1 MRVFVGGSRNFTDSE
16 EAYKMFLSFLKDKN
30 ALNDSVTVISGGAM
44 GADTIGEE
52 LANRCNL
59 KFELY
64 LPDWES
70 HGNMAGFA
78 RNKTMAETVDEAII
92 FWNGKS
98 SGTKHMV
105 NELRMNGI
113 VPNIHIF

>member
-1 MRVFVGGSRNFTDSE
+1 
-16 EAYKMFLSFLKDKN
+16 
-30 ALNDSVTVISGGAM
+30 M

-70 HGNMAGFA
+70 HGNMAGFT
-78 RNKTMAETVDEAII
+78 RNKVMSETVDEAII

-98 SGTKHMV
+98 SGTKHMI